1 MWTSDF
7 FESLLINNHFFL
19 NNDFFTVLQEDLV
32 LSVVKISTK
41 FFQGMKKTCLLTG
54 PHFLAQSADL
64 T

>member
-41 FFQGMKKTCLLTG
+41 FFQGMKKPAC
-54 PHFLAQSADL
+54 
-64 T
+64 